1 MSQVDRQPSQA
12 PEASGDDQVRVIVD
26 DDPVVLDRSFGQR
39 RPRSRVTPRSRWRLI
54 VLQVLVVAL
63 TATLF
68 GRLVW
73 MMVDN
78 GAQAA
83 QEADSRVREIA
94 IPAPRGLILD
104 QAGRTL
110 SANRPATDVLLDRGV
125 LAAQPDQGAA
135 TVAAVSSVTGTSEDE
150 IRARMQECASANP
163 GPLCFT
169 GGPYEPVPVVLDT
182 RVEAVM
188 DLIENP
194 DKYPGVQVRTR
205 SVRDYAFNPGA
216 NAAHLLGYLG
226 SPTQEELDAD
236 DSLHAGSQV
245 GRGGLEA
252 SYDEYLRG
260 DDGIQKLALD
270 RTGVTG
276 EVVSESTPQPGSTVV
291 STIDAQL
298 QGVVEQQLAA
308 AVDRARFAGYPADSA
323 AAVVLDVTNGDV
335 LAMASLPTYDRGVFA
350 GGLSEEEFQGLTS
363 GDKPLFDRTI
373 QAQLAPA
380 STFKVITAAAAAS
393 AGYDLSQQYP
403 CPSTYYVGS
412 QGFNNYES
420 SAYPPLSVEEALIVS
435 CNTAFYKFADEMY
448 AADGGIA
455 PTGTPNEFVTNM
467 AKGFG
472 LGTPTGIDLP
482 GEASGRVVDRARKQ
496 ADYAELSEA
505 YCRRAETGYPEESD
519 PALAALYQ
527 QYAIEYCA
535 DGDKYRVGDA
545 INFSVGQGD
554 SLLTPMQ
561 LAVVYSAIANGGT
574 IYEPRVAKAVVSPS
588 GEVTEINSEVKGQL
602 PVDPATLDYIKNAL
616 RQVPERGTAS
626 SAFAGF
632 PLYEIPVAAKTGTA
646 EVQNK
651 ETTSLFAS
659 YAPADNPRYA
669 VVVVIT
675 QAGVGGEQSAPAAR
689 AIYDSLFGVTE
700 GQADPAR
707 SALVGGAP
715 RADIPKP
722 AGVE

>member
-1 MSQVDRQPSQA
+1 MSQLKPPARNA
-12 PEASGDDQVRVIVD
+12 TEESGDSERIIVD
-26 DDPVVLDRSFGQR
+26 ESPIVVDSTFGQR

-63 TATLF
+63 TATLL
-68 GRLVW
+68 GRLAW
-73 MMVDN
+73 MMIDD

-83 QEADSRVREIA
+83 READSRVREIA
-94 IPAPRGLILD
+94 VPAPRGLILD

-110 SANRPATDVLLDRGV
+110 SANRPTTDVLLDRGA
-125 LAAQPDQGAA
+125 LAAQPDEGAA
-135 TVAAVSSVTGTSEDE
+135 TVTAVASLTGTSEEE
-150 IRARMQECASANP
+150 IRARMQECASADP

-182 RVEAVM
+182 RIESVM

-194 DKYPGVQVRTR
+194 DRYPGVQVRTR
-205 SVRDYAFNPGA
+205 TVRDYQFNPGA

-236 DSLHAGSQV
+236 NTLHAGSQV
-245 GRGGLEA
+245 GRGGIEA

-260 DDGIQKLALD
+260 VDGIQRLALD

-276 EVVSESTPQPGSTVV
+276 EVLSESTPQPGSTVV

-298 QGVVEQQLAA
+298 QAAVELQLAA
-308 AVDRARFAGYPADSA
+308 AVEKARFAGYPADSA

-335 LAMASLPTYDRGVFA
+335 LAMASIPTYDRGVFA
-350 GGLSEEEFQGLTS
+350 GGLSDEEFQGLTS
-363 GDKPLFDRTI
+363 GEKPLFDRVI

-380 STFKVITAAAAAS
+380 STFKVITAAAAAR
-393 AGYDLSQQYP
+393 AGYDLTQQYP
-403 CPSTYYVGS
+403 CPSTYYVGNT
-412 QGFNNYES
+412 GFSNYES
-420 SAYPPLSVEEALIVS
+420 SGFPPLTVGEALVVS
-435 CNTAFYKFADEMY
+435 CNTVFYTFADQMY
-448 AADGGIA
+448 AADGGMF
-455 PTGTPNEFVTNM
+455 PTGTPNEFLTNT
-467 AKGFG
+467 AKEFG
-472 LGTPTGIDLP
+472 LGTPTGIDMP
-482 GEASGRVVDRARKQ
+482 GEASGRVVDRERKKS
-496 ADYAELSEA
+496 DYEELSEA
-505 YCRRAETGYPEESD
+505 YCNRAQTGYPEEPD

-554 SLLTPMQ
+554 SLLTPLQ
-561 LAVVYSAIANGGT
+561 LAVVYASLANGGT
-574 IYEPRVAKAVVSPS
+574 IYEPRVAKAIVGPD
-588 GEVTEINSEVKGQL
+588 GQVTDIDTNVKGQVPL
-602 PVDPATLDYIKNAL
+602 DPQTLDYIKGAL

-626 SAFAGF
+626 AAFAGF
-632 PLYEIPVAAKTGTA
+632 PLAQIPVAGKTGTA

-669 VVVVIT
+669 VVVAIT
-675 QAGVGGEQSAPAAR
+675 QAGIGGEQSAPAAR
-689 AIYDSLFGVTE
+689 GIYDAIFGVAD
-700 GQADPAR
+700 GQADPGR

-715 RADIPKP
+715 KSDIPKP
-722 AGVE
+722 AGVP